1 MLNLMGRIGLPFSDL
16 DVFFLIMKYLHFLMA
31 FAVLISFCS
40 CGGGDDE
47 PVVGSDIT
55 EAISIP
61 ADGGQFTVDV
71 KIKGSWVSS
80 VDYGFNASSDNW
92 LTVTPGTGEGG
103 SIKLDAKPNTAYDPR
118 HTQVTVRAGKT
129 YQFIDVT
136 QEPAQKPINESLSF
150 ANAGGQVEVPVKL
163 SGNWTAQLK
172 SDFCSLIAA
181 SGNGGSVKLQM
192 DRNDQLSARI
202 GKLEIRCGTSVQN
215 VELVQSGD
223 VSQMDVCPMGEEYQ
237 LVWSDGFDTDGGLSS
252 DWRYEVQGSG
262 WVNHELQN
270 YVRQK
275 SPAGQE
281 VTTVQSGILSI
292 NCFKENDKIYS
303 ARIYA
308 KDNVGW
314 TYGYIEASI
323 NLPSGKGTWPAFW
336 MMPVN
341 FRSWPHDGEIDI
353 MEEVGYH
360 RDYVSSS
367 LHADGHVH
375 SNNTQVTHEM
385 YCKGAEGEFHVYGME
400 WTEDYIQTYVDGK
413 KQLYYANDG
422 QGDRNWPYHTPFYVI
437 LNLAWGGDWGGS
449 QGVNEA
455 ALPVSMKVDYVRVF
469 QKK

>member
-1 MLNLMGRIGLPFSDL
+1 
-16 DVFFLIMKYLHFLMA
+16 MKYFHFLLTLA
-31 FAVLISFCS
+31 ALISFCS
-40 CGGGDDE
+40 CGNGDDD

-55 EAISIP
+55 EDLSIP
-61 ADGGQFTVDV
+61 ADGGEFSVDV
-71 KIKGSWVSS
+71 KIKGDWVSS
-80 VDYGFNASSDNW
+80 VDYGFGASSDNW
-92 LTVTPGTGEGG
+92 LTVTPATGNGG
-103 SIKLDAKPNTAYDPR
+103 SVRLVSKPNATFDQR
-118 HTQVTVRAGKT
+118 RTQVTVRSGKN
-129 YQFIDVT
+129 YQFVNVT
-136 QEPAQKPINESLSF
+136 QEAAQRPIFESLSF
-150 ANAGGQVEVPVKL
+150 DNAGGQVEVPVHL
-163 SGNWTAQLK
+163 SGAWTAQIK
-172 SDFCSLIAA
+172 SDFCSLVTA
-181 SGNGGSVKLQM
+181 SGNGGSVRLQM

-202 GKLEIRCGTSVQN
+202 GQLQINSGTSVQN
-215 VELVQSGD
+215 VELVQRGD
-223 VSQMDVCPMGEEYQ
+223 VSLMSVCPLGDEYK
-237 LVWSDGFDTDGGLSS
+237 LVWSDGFDTDGALSS

-281 VTTVQSGILSI
+281 VTTIQSGILSL

-303 ARIYA
+303 SRIYA
-308 KDNVGW
+308 KDNIGW
-314 TYGYIEASI
+314 TYGYVEASI

-385 YCKGAEGEFHVYGME
+385 YCKGAEGEFHVYAME

-422 QGDRNWPYHTPFYVI
+422 KGDYNWPYHTPFYVI

-469 QKK
+469 QK